1 MAHTADGGRA
11 LVVAHQDEGALG
23 VQVQCPLQGRKEGKE
38 DVPET
43 IDGAGPVG
51 DEVPPT
57 GEQELQFGEV
67 ALAGNDLREVGSHPG
82 LFGDDVSI
90 TGIGLELPR
99 VGVAHTLHGQGREVE
114 DSADPSPTKRQKQ
127 RRAAPWLVD
136 GPHRL
141 LRQGEDFVDQLKE
154 VDLVVFYPAGED
166 LLSRS
171 VEHVSPVELFAG
183 VDADPHLVVHEHL
196 HPSVA
201 GDRVPVEYSADGSLC
216 SESWTSSPISM
227 SGRSLLERPRAIP
240 FKPSLAAEQNKPS
253 SAPLGVI
260 QELYPND
267 KHNDKEQT
275 MCRWLAYSGSPIL
288 LEELLYKP
296 EHSLIDQSLHSRL
309 GVETTNGDGFGVGW
323 YGPDA
328 QTPAVFHS
336 IEPAWNDRNLREV
349 AGHVQSPLFLAH
361 IRASTG
367 TAVQQTNCHPFR
379 HDRWLWVHNGLVR
392 DFHRVKRELALAV
405 DESLYPQME
414 GSTDSEMLFYLALTF
429 GLEENPPAAV
439 ERMVGHV
446 EEVGHRHGTEHPI
459 QMTIGTTDGSSVWA
473 FRYSSEGKSRSL
485 YYSTDMRSVREMY
498 PERPRLQEAS
508 DETRIIV
515 SEPIVDLPGAWNEVP
530 ESSYGVVRDGEDELH
545 EFRPLR

>member
-1 MAHTADGGRA
+1 
-11 LVVAHQDEGALG
+11 
-23 VQVQCPLQGRKEGKE
+23 
-38 DVPET
+38 
-43 IDGAGPVG
+43 
-51 DEVPPT
+51 
-57 GEQELQFGEV
+57 
-67 ALAGNDLREVGSHPG
+67 
-82 LFGDDVSI
+82 
-90 TGIGLELPR
+90 
-99 VGVAHTLHGQGREVE
+99 
-114 DSADPSPTKRQKQ
+114 
-127 RRAAPWLVD
+127 
-136 GPHRL
+136 
-141 LRQGEDFVDQLKE
+141 
-154 VDLVVFYPAGED
+154 
-166 LLSRS
+166 
-171 VEHVSPVELFAG
+171 
-183 VDADPHLVVHEHL
+183 
-196 HPSVA
+196 
-201 GDRVPVEYSADGSLC
+201 
-216 SESWTSSPISM
+216 
-227 SGRSLLERPRAIP
+227 
-240 FKPSLAAEQNKPS
+240 
-253 SAPLGVI
+253 
-260 QELYPND
+260 
-267 KHNDKEQT
+267 

-349 AGHVQSPLFLAH
+349 AGHVLSPLFLAH

-379 HDRWLWVHNGLVR
+379 HGRWLWVHNGLVR

-405 DESLYPQME
+405 DESLFPQME

-485 YYSTDMRSVREMY
+485 YYSTEMRSVREMY
-498 PERPRLQEAS
+498 PERPRLQEVS